1 MNEKSNSPLSTSE
14 KIARTQEAVD
24 QGWTDPAAEPWTLN
38 NLLKSCIYTA
48 SVRGPRLILCVS
60 KDWCL
65 DKILFQYLFLSS
77 DSPQSIFK
85 LKIHWVLA
93 ESSPW
98 SWCSR
103 LRLVDWGKSKNT
115 SPFLSKFFFV
125 LILWAIR
132 MVSVALQPGSIH
144 CLSIHSWVLLLSWE
158 PHVYYWVVKEL

>member
-1 MNEKSNSPLSTSE
+1 MGGPILPSVPQRRLPEPRRLQTK
-14 KIARTQEAVD
+14 AD
-24 QGWTDPAAEPWTLN
+24 QTLQQSLGPWT
-38 NLLKSCIYTA
+38 TFWRPA
-48 SVRGPRLILCVS
+48 SVRGPRFILCVS

-77 DSPQSIFK
+77 DSPQSSFK

-103 LRLVDWGKSKNT
+103 LQRLVDWGKSKNT

-158 PHVYYWVVKEL
+158 PHVCYWVVKEL